1 VEIAGIGVL
10 FAIIHLRHCRRV
22 DDGIRSKIPYNTG
35 NFLGLGGIHALVKKP
50 TLVHS
55 RGQMAYW
62 ETGRTPA
69 GGQNPHRGML
79 SKRDYQLLP
88 QESIGAGDEDFG

>member
-10 FAIIHLRHCRRV
+10 FAIIHLRHSRRV
-22 DDGIRSKIPYNTG
+22 DDGIGAKIPYNSDD
-35 NFLGLGGIHALVKKP
+35 FLCLGGIHALVKKP

-55 RGQMAYW
+55 LGQLAYW
-62 ETGRTPA
+62 KPGRAPA

-79 SKRDYQLLP
+79 RKRGYQLLA
-88 QESIGAGDEDFG
+88 QESIGAGDKDFG

>member
-10 FAIIHLRHCRRV
+10 FAIIHLRHSRCV
-22 DDGIRSKIPYNTG
+22 DDGIRSKITYNSDD
-35 NFLGLGGIHALVKKP
+35 FLGLGGIHALVKKP

-55 RGQMAYW
+55 LGQLAYW
-62 ETGRTPA
+62 KPGRAPA

-79 SKRDYQLLP
+79 SKRGYQLLA
-88 QESIGAGDEDFG
+88 QESIGAGDKDFG